1 MDVDLYLRVR
11 EKEGR
16 LYSDDLLARLP
27 SLPNGH
33 PLAGEWRA
41 RSASASRLT
50 RYLSRR
56 PEPLRLLDLGC
67 GNGWL
72 SNLLARSPRH
82 VTGVDQNRTE
92 LRQAARV
99 FSSNPNLCFLEADI
113 FSAPFSFSAFDIIV
127 LASVI
132 QYFPDLRALLTQ
144 LLRYLKPNG
153 EIHILD
159 SPLYSDSEADAA
171 KERTRTYYTCL
182 GFPQMADFYFHHR
195 FSDLKSFSPQV
206 LYSPRAL
213 ALKRLVRKFDSPLP
227 WVMISA
233 SRAYLTFSNVTTA
246 RI

>member
-1 MDVDLYLRVR
+1 MDIDLYLRVR

-72 SNLLARSPRH
+72 SNLLAQPARR
-82 VTGVDQNRTE
+82 VVGMDQNHIE

-99 FSSNPNLCFLEADI
+99 FSSNPHVCFLEADI
-113 FSAPFSFSAFDIIV
+113 FSAPFPLARFDIIL

-132 QYFPDLRALLTQ
+132 QYFPDLPALLT
-144 LLRYLKPNG
+144 LLQKYLKPNG
-153 EIHILD
+153 EIHIFD
-159 SPLYSDSEADAA
+159 SPLYSDAEIDAA
-171 KERTRTYYTCL
+171 HQRTRKYYASL
-182 GFPQMADFYFHHR
+182 GFPQMADYYFHHK
-195 FSDLKSFSPQV
+195 FSELKPFAPQV

-213 ALKRLVRKFDSPLP
+213 ALKRLLGRTASPFIWVRLKKPAGEGL
-227 WVMISA
+227 
-233 SRAYLTFSNVTTA
+233 
-246 RI
+246 

>member
-16 LYSDDLLARLP
+16 LYSDEVAARLP

-33 PLAGEWRA
+33 PLADEWRA

-67 GNGWL
+67 GSGWL
-72 SNLLARSPRH
+72 SNLLARSGQC
-82 VTGVDQNRTE
+82 VIGVDQNRTE

-99 FSSNPNLCFLEADI
+99 FSSNSDLCFLEADI
-113 FSAPFSFSAFDIIV
+113 FSAPFPFGMFDFIL

-132 QYFPDLRALLTQ
+132 QYFPDLPALLTR
-144 LLRYLKPNG
+144 LLHYLKPNG

-159 SPLYSDSEADAA
+159 SPLYADAEADAA
-171 KERTRTYYTCL
+171 KERTRNYYASL
-182 GFPQMADFYFHHR
+182 GFPHMADYYFHHR
-195 FSDLKSFSPQV
+195 FSELKSFSPQV

-213 ALKRLVRKFDSPLP
+213 AVKRLIGKFDSPFAWL
-227 WVMISA
+227 VVKKSG
-233 SRAYLTFSNVTTA
+233 R
-246 RI
+246 R

>member
-1 MDVDLYLRVR
+1 MDFKLYLHVR

-27 SLPNGH
+27 AVPNGH

-56 PEPLRLLDLGC
+56 PEPLLLLDLGC

-72 SNLLARSPRH
+72 SNLLARPGRR
-82 VTGVDQNRTE
+82 VIGMDQNRTE

-99 FSSNPNLCFLEADI
+99 FSSNINLCFLEADI
-113 FSAPFSFSAFDIIV
+113 FSAPFSIGIFDIIV
-127 LASVI
+127 LASVV
-132 QYFPDLRALLTQ
+132 QYFPDLPALLS
-144 LLRYLKPNG
+144 LLLNYLKPHG

-159 SPLYSDSEADAA
+159 SPLYADAEADAA
-171 KERTRTYYTCL
+171 IARTRAYYASL

-195 FSDLKSFSPQV
+195 RSELQPFSPKTH
-206 LYSPRAL
+206 YSPAAL
-213 ALKRLVRKFDSPLP
+213 SLKRLIGKFDSPFP
-227 WVMISA
+227 WVVIHKTEEK
-233 SRAYLTFSNVTTA
+233 SR
-246 RI
+246 